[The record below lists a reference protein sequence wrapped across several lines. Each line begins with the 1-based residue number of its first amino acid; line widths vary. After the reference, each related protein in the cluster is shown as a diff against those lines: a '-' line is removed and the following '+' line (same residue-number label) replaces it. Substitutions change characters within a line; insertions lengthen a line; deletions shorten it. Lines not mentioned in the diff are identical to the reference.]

1 MVPIHLKS
9 LDTMK
14 MNKCKTCG
22 QHLPVKHV
30 SDQGDFTKFMDK
42 TIKRVFRI
50 MDEEFGI
57 NVKKSSKS
65 KNKRPRNL
73 DA

>member
-1 MVPIHLKS
+1 MVLIHLKS
-9 LDTMK
+9 LGTMK
-14 MNKCKTCG
+14 MNKCKLCG
-22 QHLPVKHV
+22 GDLPVKTK
-30 SDQGDFTKFMDK
+30 SDQGDFTKFMDE
-42 TIKRVFRI
+42 TIKRVFRR

-57 NVKKSSKS
+57 NVKKPSKG